1 MTIDGTRPAEPGMLL
16 DGALVEAKDGA
27 RYPVADPS
35 TGERVAMLPQGSE
48 ADVDAAVAVAR
59 RTFDVTGWSSDLEQR
74 VHGLRQLHAALVEE
88 APAIRALTVRPAGVP
103 VSLLDGEWYDGAV
116 AGLAGLVDTAAAVQ
130 HPAPGVTAVV
140 TPWTS
145 PHQLLLDR
153 VGRALLGGDTV
164 VLKPGAETA
173 WLACELARLAVEH
186 TALPPGVLNVVTTRD
201 VDAAIALTTDPRV
214 DRVSFTGSAVVAQRV
229 RHQATGGG
237 KRLDLTVGGAASRAV
252 SDDEDLE
259 AAVRDTAYRVA
270 VNAGQRCG
278 VPTRLE
284 VPGER
289 YDAAVDV
296 AVDAMAALSPGD
308 PADPATVCG
317 PVVSPVQ
324 RDRVRR
330 YVALAVQEGGRIACG
345 EQLPERERGW
355 WVAPTVVAGLDD
367 RARVANEEILGPVLV
382 VVPR

>member
-1 MTIDGTRPAEPGMLL
+1 MLL
-16 DGALVEAKDGA
+16 DGVLVEAKDGA

-35 TGERVAMLPQGSE
+35 TGERIARLPHGSE
-48 ADVDAAVAVAR
+48 ADVEAAVAVAR
-59 RTFDVTGWSSDLEQR
+59 RVFDVTGWSGDLEQR
-74 VHGLRQLHAALVEE
+74 RHCLRQLHAALVAE
-88 APAIRALTVRPAGVP
+88 AETVKALTVRTAGIP

-116 AGLAGLVDTAAAVQ
+116 AGLADLVERADQVE
-130 HPAPGVTAVV
+130 HPAPGVTAVI

-153 VGRALLGGDTV
+153 VGRALLAGDTV

-173 WLACELARLAVEH
+173 WLACELGRLALER
-186 TALPPGVLNVVTTRD
+186 TDLPSGVLNVVTARD
-201 VDAAIALTTDPRV
+201 VDTAIALTTDPRV
-214 DRVSFTGSAVVAQRV
+214 DRVSFTGSAIAAERV

-237 KRLDLTVGGAASRAV
+237 KRLDVTAGGATTRAV
-252 SDDEDLE
+252 ADGEDLE
-259 AAVRDTAYRVA
+259 AAVRYTAHLVA
-270 VNAGQRCG
+270 LNAGQRCG

-284 VPGER
+284 VPAER
-289 YDAAVDV
+289 YEEAVEV
-296 AVDAMAALSPGD
+296 AVDAMSAHQPGD
-308 PADPATVCG
+308 PTDPATVCG
-317 PVVSPVQ
+317 PVVSPVL

-345 EQLPERERGW
+345 ERLPDRERGW

>member
-1 MTIDGTRPAEPGMLL
+1 MLL
-16 DGALVEAKDGA
+16 DGALVAAKDGA
-27 RYPVADPS
+27 RYPVADPT
-35 TGERVAMLPQGSE
+35 TGERIAMLPHGSE
-48 ADVDAAVAVAR
+48 ADVDAAVTVAR
-59 RTFDVTGWSSDLEQR
+59 RAFDVTGWSSDLDLR
-74 VHGLRQLHAALVEE
+74 THCLRQLHAALVEE
-88 APAIRALTVRPAGVP
+88 ARALRALTVRTAGIP

-116 AGLAGLVDTAAAVQ
+116 AGLATMVERAGELEL
-130 HPAPGVTAVV
+130 PPPGVTAVV

-153 VGRALLGGDTV
+153 LGRALLGGDTV

-173 WLACELARLAVEH
+173 WLACELARLAVER
-186 TALPPGVLNVVTTRD
+186 TDLPPGVLNVVSTRD
-201 VDAAIALTTDPRV
+201 VDVAIALTTDPRV
-214 DRVSFTGSAVVAQRV
+214 DRVSFTGSAVVAERV

-252 SDDEDLE
+252 TDDEDLE
-259 AAVRDTAYRVA
+259 AAARDTAHRVA
-270 VNAGQRCG
+270 LNAGQRCR

-284 VPGER
+284 VPAGRYGE
-289 YDAAVDV
+289 AVEV
-296 AVDAMAALSPGD
+296 AVDAMTALGPGD
-308 PADPATVCG
+308 PDDSATVCG

-367 RARVANEEILGPVLV
+367 RARVATEEILGPVLV